1 LLLGTDQQH
10 EYTLPLVCVYPTDD
24 NDKCVSSLRMVRL
37 SDKLFDKRLTG
48 IGVNGSS
55 YIEDAYIYRL
65 YEAKNDELS
74 HLPSPKPD
82 RF

>member
-1 LLLGTDQQH
+1 
-10 EYTLPLVCVYPTDD
+10 
-24 NDKCVSSLRMVRL
+24 MVRL